1 MKNYYEPT
9 NVPNSVLLK
18 RHNLPSLPHKVLS
31 TIEVNGKRIHPEGK
45 ILAICLDRHILVGC
59 EDNGLSVFHVLSVTQ
74 DRRGYYNGSYDYNDS
89 YRAHQE
95 LFRRERLDLHDD
107 QGGE

>member
-1 MKNYYEPT
+1 MNYYEPT

-18 RHNLPSLPHKVLS
+18 RHNLPFLPHKVYS
-31 TIEVNGKRIHPEGK
+31 TIEVDGKLIHPEGK
-45 ILAICLDRHILVGC
+45 ILSIRLDRHILVGC
-59 EDNGLSVFHVLSVTQ
+59 EDNGVSVFHVLSVTQ
-74 DRRGYYNGSYDYNDS
+74 DRRGYYNGSYDYEDIS
-89 YRAHQE
+89 KAYQE